1 LRRLDIAEVQRNF
14 AALAATLLQT
24 ERNDKKTQQKFIFD

>member
-1 LRRLDIAEVQRNF
+1 MPCSHAFVP
-14 AALAATLLQT
+14 AKLLQT